1 MNKEIIYEKI
11 NEPKLFNNVPPVTL
25 TDKTALL
32 TIMAKEQYDALII
45 YADKEHGSNFEYF
58 TGFIP
63 RFEEGLIIIDKNDKA
78 TLVLGNENLKMSK
91 HSRIE
96 ANLIHYPSIFF
107 AKSTH
112 G

>member
-25 TDKTALL
+25 TDKTLKDRKEKLL

-58 TGFIP
+58 T
-63 RFEEGLIIIDKNDKA
+63 
-78 TLVLGNENLKMSK
+78 
-91 HSRIE
+91 
-96 ANLIHYPSIFF
+96 
-107 AKSTH
+107 
-112 G
+112 